1 MKQNNLI
8 TSVAQQ
14 CEVNPAE
21 LEEVLFKTVL
31 PSGNKPEHLMAFL
44 AVAKQFKLNPI
55 TKEIWAFPD
64 NKGGITTSIS
74 VDGYI
79 KIMNNH
85 PQFERIEFGR
95 EADDKGK
102 VISAT
107 ARIYRKDRTHPTEVT
122 EYLSDCYNERSPAW
136 KNYPNRMLRQAAM
149 KQAIRLCF
157 GITGLDGEF
166 DENGATVEPNPPDNE
181 PFIEA
186 KANPVFERC
195 KAQFEEAKNRNGYE
209 NARRMAREASNNK
222 QLSKDEIT
230 ALTQLMTQT
239 EDRLGLIPETD
250 ESEAVVA

>member
-1 MKQNNLI
+1 MNELI
-8 TSVAQQ
+8 KSVAS
-14 CEVNPAE
+14 E
-21 LEEVLFKTVL
+21 LGVDQNTLHEVLSKSIL
-31 PSGNKPEHLMAFL
+31 PTGTKQEHLVAFL
-44 AVAKQFKLNPI
+44 TIAKQFKLNPV

-95 EADDKGK
+95 EADEKGHP
-102 VISAT
+102 ISFT
-107 ARIYRKDRTHPTEVT
+107 ARIYRKDRKYPTEVT
-122 EYLSDCYNERSPAW
+122 EYFSDCFVETNKNWKKSPN
-136 KNYPNRMLRQAAM
+136 KMLRWAAM
-149 KQAIRLCF
+149 KQCVRLCF
-157 GITGLDGEF
+157 GITGLGGEF
-166 DENGATVEPNPPDNE
+166 DETGETIEPDPPDNE

-209 NARRMAREASNNK
+209 NARRMAREASNHK

>member
-1 MKQNNLI
+1 MNELI
-8 TSVAQQ
+8 KSVAS
-14 CEVNPAE
+14 E
-21 LEEVLFKTVL
+21 LGVDQNTLHEVLSKSIL
-31 PSGNKPEHLMAFL
+31 PTGTKQEHLMAFL

-95 EADDKGK
+95 EADEKGK

-122 EYLSDCYNERSPAW
+122 EYLSDCFNEQSKAW

-157 GITGLDGEF
+157 GITGLDAEF
-166 DENGATVEPNPPDNE
+166 DENGDTAEPNPPE

-186 KANPVFERC
+186 KSNPVFERC

-209 NARRMAREASNNK
+209 NARRMAREASNHK